1 MGNTSFRNIEGNP
14 IEIDGL
20 SIAGTQIISTAAEL
34 NILDGVTAT
43 AAELNATDSYVVV
56 QAIKSSVN
64 VSQTDAEIF
73 EFTAPA
79 ALTLTGVQV
88 YCTATAV
95 TASVDVKEA
104 GTTVLSSAVT
114 PSANAV
120 VTGTISDSAI
130 ASGSA
135 VTVHATT
142 DATGTIT
149 DLSVTLVFTTA
160 HV

>member
-1 MGNTSFRNIEGNP
+1 MGNTSFRNTESNP
-14 IEIDGL
+14 IEVDGL
-20 SIAGTQIISTAAEL
+20 SVAGTS
-34 NILDGVTAT
+34 VTAT
-43 AAELNATDSYVVV
+43 ADQLNATDSYVVV
-56 QAIKSSVN
+56 QAIKSSVD